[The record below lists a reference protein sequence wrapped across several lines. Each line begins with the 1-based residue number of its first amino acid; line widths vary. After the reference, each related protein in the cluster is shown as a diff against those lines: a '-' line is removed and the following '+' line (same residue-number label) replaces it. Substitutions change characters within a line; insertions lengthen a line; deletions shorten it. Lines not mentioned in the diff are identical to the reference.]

1 VQMMTV
7 SSSIRDYQVDFVET
21 MEFLASCESLTS
33 RYYVIDQNVW
43 ELYKGSF
50 DALNA
55 ESTLILPINEEAK
68 CLETVK
74 TVYDAIMKCSAKRN
88 MTLISI
94 GGGIIQDITGFV
106 ASTLYRG
113 INWIYVPTTLLAQAD
128 SCIGSKTSLNY
139 QRYKNLIGTFFP
151 PTKIYIHTGF
161 LATLE
166 PEDFYSG
173 LGEVIKL
180 YMMGGASTTAALIGE
195 IKEIKQRDD
204 VALLKAIREVLTIK
218 LQYIQEDEFDT
229 GRRNLLNFGHCLGHA
244 LESTTNFAI
253 PHGQAVLIGI
263 MFANIIART
272 RGLMSHARY
281 EFLNRELILDN
292 IHVNRDG
299 LSLNTQEI
307 FQAMKM
313 DKKRVGEGLALIML
327 RDDYSMTRVQ
337 DLHYDELIRGI
348 QELAQTVEIPTHP

>member
-1 VQMMTV
+1 MTV
-7 SSSIRDYQVDFVET
+7 ASSIRDYQVAFVET
-21 MEFLASCESLTS
+21 MDFISEFESAKD
-33 RYYVIDQNVW
+33 RYYVIDKKVW
-43 ELYKGSF
+43 DIYGTSF
-50 DALNA
+50 KSIRT
-55 ESTLILPINEEAK
+55 ESALILPISEEVK

-74 TVYDAIMKCSAKRN
+74 AVYDALMNCSAKRN

-139 QRYKNLIGTFFP
+139 QGYKNLIGTFFP
-151 PTKIYIHTGF
+151 PTRIYINTAF
-161 LATLE
+161 LRTLE

-180 YMMGGASTTAALIGE
+180 YMMGGESSTAAF
-195 IKEIKQRDD
+195 IKEIHTIKQRDRS
-204 VALLKAIREVLTIK
+204 ALTKAIQEVLQIK

-244 LESTTNFAI
+244 VESTTDFLI

-263 MFANIIART
+263 LFANIVAKN
-272 RGLMSHARY
+272 RGLLSRRRY
-281 EFLNRELILDN
+281 EFLNRELILEN
-292 IHVNRDG
+292 ICVKQANF
-299 LSLNTQEI
+299 LFNTDQI
-307 FQAMKM
+307 FEAMKK
-313 DKKRVGEGLALIML
+313 DKKRVGEGLALIMML
-327 RDDYSMTRVQ
+327 DDYSMKKTQ
-337 DLHYDELIRGI
+337 DLRYDELASGI
-348 QELAQTVEIPTHP
+348 KELGATLGMPTC